1 MNAYSKLAGN
11 RVVACA
17 LLGGLLVWGSNA
29 RSQTLTV
36 TNPPGSPA
44 APATAAAPAG
54 QTTPAPAAEATAQ
67 PSTVE
72 QPAPEAPEP
81 PPPATETEYA
91 PTVAPP
97 PPDEPEPKAPR
108 GPFSRGSI
116 RLTLLVGTAA
126 THNDNYFIIGAG
138 LGYYLLDGLE
148 VGLDYEAWLFAKPVI
163 QRLSP
168 EIRYVA
174 HMVPVI
180 KPYVGTFY
188 RRNFVTD
195 YDDYNQLGVRFGAFY
210 IPKGGRMFIGGGA
223 VYDRVLNCDESE
235 WLDCDEWY
243 PEISIGVSL

>member
-1 MNAYSKLAGN
+1 MNADSKLAGY
-11 RVVACA
+11 RVVAGA
-17 LLGGLLVWGSNA
+17 LLSGWLLWGANA
-29 RSQTLTV
+29 QSQTLT
-36 TNPPGSPA
+36 TTPGPAPTAPAAQPTPA
-44 APATAAAPAG
+44 APT
-54 QTTPAPAAEATAQ
+54 AEATAQ
-67 PSTVE
+67 PAPVD
-72 QPAPEAPEP
+72 QPPPVSEP
-81 PPPATETEYA
+81 PPPAETEYA
-91 PTVAPP
+91 PTVAPPPP

-116 RLTLLVGTAA
+116 RLTLLLGTAA

-210 IPKGGRMFIGGGA
+210 IPKSGRLFIGGGA
-223 VYDRVLNCDESE
+223 VYDRVLNCDSSE

-243 PEISIGVSL
+243 PEISVGVSL